1 MAIKIGTKIKNSKD
15 LTSMQTRKNINWE
28 EHLKED
34 EIISTDGRK
43 VVLLKGLQRLAEQAG
58 LKTSDCQFSYIPV
71 GKIGI
76 VQCIYKTT
84 FEDGTSWV
92 GSADVNAGNTD
103 DFFIKY
109 PTAVAESRAEARCL
123 RKALGIRML
132 AAEEIDINSGMHS
145 DVQPKQK
152 IADSVVRA
160 IQQLCET
167 KEVEPIEVINEVV
180 EDSVRANSIFEFSQL
195 NAEEGQ
201 RAMAFLNEVKSKK
214 SSDRET
220 RKAELL
226 KKKERNS

>member
-1 MAIKIGTKIKNSKD
+1 MS
-15 LTSMQTRKNINWE
+15 QTRKNTNWE
-28 EHLKED
+28 SQLNED
-34 EIISTDGRK
+34 EVMSADGKK
-43 VVLLKGLQRLAEQAG
+43 VVLLKGLQRLADLAG
-58 LKTSDCQFSYIPV
+58 IKTSDCNFSYIPV

-76 VQCIYKTT
+76 IQCVYKTS

-92 GSADVNAGNTD
+92 GSADVNALNTD

-123 RKALGIRML
+123 RKALGIRLL

-160 IQQLCET
+160 IQQLCDT
-167 KEVEPIEVINEVV
+167 KGIEPIEVINAVIEN
-180 EDSVRANSIFEFSQL
+180 EERANAIFEFSQL

-201 RAMAFLNEVKSKK
+201 RAMAFLNETKAKK
-214 SSDRET
+214 SSDREQ
-220 RKAELL
+220 RKKELL
-226 KKKERNS
+226 EKKAKGS

>member
-1 MAIKIGTKIKNSKD
+1 MS
-15 LTSMQTRKNINWE
+15 QTRKNTNWE
-28 EHLKED
+28 SQLNED
-34 EIISTDGRK
+34 EIMSADGKK
-43 VVLLKGLQRLAEQAG
+43 VVLLKGLQRLADLAG
-58 LKTSDCQFSYIPV
+58 IKTSDCNFSYIPV

-76 VQCIYKTT
+76 IQCVYKTS

-92 GSADVNAGNTD
+92 GSADVNALNTD

-123 RKALGIRML
+123 RKALGIRLL

-160 IQQLCET
+160 IQQLCDT
-167 KEVEPIEVINEVV
+167 KGIEPIEVINAVIEN
-180 EDSVRANSIFEFSQL
+180 EERANAIFEFYQL

-201 RAMAFLNEVKSKK
+201 RAMAFLNETKAKK
-214 SSDRET
+214 SSDREQ
-220 RKAELL
+220 RKKELL
-226 KKKERNS
+226 EKKAKGS